1 MCFIHVQIKSAKPF
15 ELFKLMFFLFS
26 FVKINLEASNF
37 LFSSKSNQLL
47 NLLDLPML
55 LKEIHLVLISIYDKN
70 DYFFGLPFYSYLLYH

>member
-1 MCFIHVQIKSAKPF
+1 
-15 ELFKLMFFLFS
+15 MFFLFS
-26 FVKINLEASNF
+26 FVKINLQASNF

-70 DYFFGLPFYSYLLYH
+70 DYFFGLSFYGYLLYH

>member
-1 MCFIHVQIKSAKPF
+1 
-15 ELFKLMFFLFS
+15 MFFLFS